1 MTARQAGTV
10 DQIVFRWD
18 GANPLGNTGFG
29 PVAWSGERSQ
39 VARLF
44 KPISHLL
51 RSAGRDTSPALVR
64 LVSDDSP
71 TAMLVH
77 RRPGRGVGGRQDT
90 LCHALYGPEDSL
102 DPETCLGLHA
112 WDWEGSAIPLGE
124 VRGPLE
130 PVPLAALGES
140 ALEGG
145 QRLAGRLREAKPV
158 LTAVAAEVLRNPGA
172 LYTVLDRMSG
182 DGPCRL
188 LWALHGIFSRVLP
201 RAWTFATHDTAES
214 RQLGFMFVS
223 RWSSSP
229 DQDGP
234 RVRTDPWEPPDDR
247 PREVAE
253 QLVLGY
259 LGAVERGDAHE
270 FELADALLAALPGPG
285 AVRDSRALVFAAED
299 ALASLERRTARER
312 RAHPV
317 SPSEREWPEREWPHL
332 GRSAAEPSQSD
343 VSTRPA
349 SSSSF
354 DPPTVPEAR
363 AEEAASATTP
373 STTAAPA
380 VTEALPVVRSAWP
393 EPSGQPRRL
402 SVLGRRPTPQATDLL
417 LAELRDSRNER
428 DRVAAIRNAGN
439 DGLLVVLASNPSYD
453 VLTLVV
459 HRIAERWQDWTAAER
474 KKLCES
480 VLRREL
486 FLARHNP
493 PFGGGPDEAV
503 RAANA
508 AALYRWAVRPFAAEP
523 DIGKELGRLLPRLFH
538 GTDPTGRG
546 AAEQILTG
554 ADDPG
559 ITFQVWQKLLR
570 GATAPSG
577 PPPGLPG
584 QPEPALPLP
593 PSHDP
598 RPHDHE
604 GQEPRDHGLRGRETQ
619 RREPPHRDSEGRD
632 PQRRQPGPG
641 GPEGRDPRHREPR
654 SPEPRSPEPRPH
666 NPWPPGS
673 GSGSGSA
680 SDHGKHVR
688 RDPDPRRVTATQS
701 QTRTHYPPDDQGR
714 SRRDQRRSSRTWGHA
729 SGRAAGDGRAFVLA
743 LGGFG
748 ILVVILLVVVIAV
761 S

>member
-172 LYTVLDRMSG
+172 LYTVLDRMGG

-201 RAWTFATHDTAES
+201 QAWTFATHDTAES

-253 QLVLGY
+253 QLVHGY

-270 FELADALLAALPGPG
+270 FELADALLAALPGHG

-299 ALASLERRTARER
+299 ALTSLERRAAWER

-317 SPSEREWPEREWPHL
+317 SPSEREWPERDRPHL
-332 GRSAAEPSQSD
+332 GRSVAEPSPSD
-343 VSTRPA
+343 VSIRPA
-349 SSSSF
+349 SLSSSF
-354 DPPTVPEAR
+354 DPVPVPEAR
-363 AEEAASATTP
+363 AETAASATTR
-373 STTAAPA
+373 STTVAPA
-380 VTEALPVVRSAWP
+380 VTEALPVVRPAWP
-393 EPSGQPRRL
+393 EPSGQPRWQ
-402 SVLGRRPTPQATDLL
+402 SVLGRRSAPQGTDLL
-417 LAELRDSRNER
+417 PARLRESRNER
-428 DRVAAIRNAGN
+428 DRVDAIRNAGN
-439 DGLLVVLASNPSYD
+439 DGLLAVLASNPSYD

-459 HRIAERWQDWTAAER
+459 HRIADRWQDWTAADR
-474 KKLCES
+474 KKLCET

-493 PFGGGPDEAV
+493 PVGDGPDEAV

-523 DIGKELGRLLPRLFH
+523 DIGKELGKLLPRLLH
-538 GTDPTGRG
+538 GPDPTGRG

-554 ADDPG
+554 AGDPG

-570 GATAPSG
+570 GPTAPSG

-584 QPEPALPLP
+584 QPEPALPVSHMS

-598 RPHDHE
+598 RPRDHD
-604 GQEPRDHGLRGRETQ
+604 GDEPRDRGPQ
-619 RREPPHRDSEGRD
+619 NRDPEHRD
-632 PQRRQPGPG
+632 PQHRDLDRRESQ
-641 GPEGRDPRHREPR
+641 RHDPRPGD
-654 SPEPRSPEPRPH
+654 PERRDPRSPEPRPH
-666 NPWPPGS
+666 EPRPHKPWRPE
-673 GSGSGSA
+673 SGSA

-688 RDPDPRRVTATQS
+688 RDPDPRRVTTTQP

-714 SRRDQRRSSRTWGHA
+714 SRRDQRRYSRAWGHA

-748 ILVVILLVVVIAV
+748 ILVVILLVVIIVV